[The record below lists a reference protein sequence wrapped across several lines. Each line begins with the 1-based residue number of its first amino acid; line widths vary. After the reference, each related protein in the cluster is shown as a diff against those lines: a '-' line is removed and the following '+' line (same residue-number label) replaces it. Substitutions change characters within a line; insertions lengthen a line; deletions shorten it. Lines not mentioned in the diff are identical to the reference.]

1 MSLLDDVSIVVTPNG
16 YKAGELYAVVPVP
29 TEGSD
34 LIVDGDFPL
43 PNVTWTIGGGAE
55 ITVDGL
61 RINNTVITGN
71 SYALQT
77 LSVSTSG
84 KQFVLTYDV
93 IETNGEDLSLEQD
106 TSITLDTSTTG
117 INRKVYFT
125 WDRAD
130 SKITIKRKLADTD
143 VTIDNVSVK
152 EYTAADM
159 DVTRATAA
167 TRVDENGLVNYAE
180 IVGSEE
186 VTNGDF
192 ATSDLS
198 DFGTTYATQ
207 EIVSEELKTT
217 LDTANGYG
225 FSKFTFTAEIGKSYR
240 ILASCKQGTGNTTN
254 VKSNSGITIANETNA
269 GSWSYDE
276 IGVATSTTC
285 QIRLQ
290 VWGGNGVYGLFD
302 SISVKEVTRDNV
314 PRIDYSGGGCPHI
327 LAEPLRTNLALNS
340 DTFSGYNTSNV
351 NISSSSTLSPDG
363 VSTAIKLALDSGT
376 LSSNGGMSFSHAT
389 TVGDTLSWSM
399 FVKKAE
405 YRYLTFSF
413 GSGSAVGFHFDLDT
427 GLITQ
432 NLTNAAYTL
441 IENKIEEF
449 NNGWYKISVSFTELS
464 GSSNRF
470 VCVKPSP
477 VEPTA
482 SNNSYS
488 STGDGTSGIYIWG
501 AQLESGSFP
510 TSYIPTSV
518 NQVTRNQDQ
527 FSRDGISSLIGQTEG
542 TLVLKI
548 SKPTTTVSVHSLISF
563 NNAASNSDADSVAIG
578 FSNSNSI
585 YIRVKAGG
593 TSIFTENNTTTS
605 ANTFYKVAISYK
617 SGSSLIYIDGNPIT
631 PNAGSLAGTFTFSTT
646 LDNLSFD
653 GNGGSTFPFYGG
665 VQLINGFKTAL
676 IGTQLAALTS

>member
-29 TEGSD
+29 TEGAEE
-34 LIVDGDFPL
+34 VTNGDFATDSDWVKGTGWAISGGTANCDGSQSGNTDL
-43 PNVTWTIGGGAE
+43 TQIIATSVGKQYKITYTVSNYSAGSIKIRLNSGNVSLSKSSNGTFTEVLSGQGGG
-55 ITVDGL
+55 
-61 RINNTVITGN
+61 
-71 SYALQT
+71 
-77 LSVSTSG
+77 
-84 KQFVLTYDV
+84 F
-93 IETNGEDLSLEQD
+93 SL
-106 TSITLDTSTTG
+106 
-117 INRKVYFT
+117 
-125 WDRAD
+125 RAD
-130 SKITIKRKLADTD
+130 LDFTGS
-143 VTIDNVSVK
+143 IDNVSVK